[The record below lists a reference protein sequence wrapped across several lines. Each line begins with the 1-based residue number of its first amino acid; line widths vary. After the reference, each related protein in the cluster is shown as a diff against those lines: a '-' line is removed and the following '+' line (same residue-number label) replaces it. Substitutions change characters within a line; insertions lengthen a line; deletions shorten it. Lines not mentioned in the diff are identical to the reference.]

1 MRHIFQW
8 EHWGFWRGITER
20 LIHGLH
26 RLYQAVVRKGS
37 MMRKNEKQRP
47 RQSRHFVCAQRRQ
60 LGVYAVEFAIVFPIF
75 FLLFYGVLTF
85 GLIFTAQQSLTLA
98 AEDGA
103 RATLRY
109 QMTSTPAS
117 GSVMM
122 AQLRERLALACQVA
136 TSRMSWLSSA
146 GAAVACQG
154 EVRGLCAN
162 ADGTLGSG
170 ACTATFV
177 AGIPSANVFC
187 GYLSGQQCLSTL
199 TLTYGYGAA
208 PLVPTIPGIGVIVP
222 TTLRGV
228 ATVTLD
234 PAMLQRL
241 GSGA

>member
-1 MRHIFQW
+1 
-8 EHWGFWRGITER
+8 
-20 LIHGLH
+20 
-26 RLYQAVVRKGS
+26 
-37 MMRKNEKQRP
+37 MRKNEKQRP
-47 RQSRHFVCAQRRQ
+47 RGSRRFVCAQQRQ

-109 QMTSTPAS
+109 QMTSTPAAS
-117 GSVMM
+117 SAMM

-136 TSRMSWLSSA
+136 TARTSWLASA
-146 GAAVACQG
+146 GAALTCQG

-162 ADGTLGSG
+162 ADGTLGTGS
-170 ACTATFV
+170 CTVTFV
-177 AGIPSANVFC
+177 AGVPSANVFC
-187 GYLSGQQCLSTL
+187 GYSPSQQCLSTL
-199 TLTYGYGAA
+199 TVTYAYGAS
-208 PLVPTIPGIGVIVP
+208 PLVPTLPGIGMIVP
-222 TTLRGV
+222 NTLRGI

-234 PAMLQRL
+234 PAALQRL

>member
-1 MRHIFQW
+1 
-8 EHWGFWRGITER
+8 
-20 LIHGLH
+20 
-26 RLYQAVVRKGS
+26 
-37 MMRKNEKQRP
+37 MRKNEEPRP
-47 RQSRHFVCAQRRQ
+47 RQSRRFVYAQRRQ
-60 LGVYAVEFAIVFPIF
+60 LGVYAIEFAIVFPIF
-75 FLLFYGVLTF
+75 FLMFYGALTF

-109 QMTSTPAS
+109 QLISTPAS
-117 GSVMM
+117 GSAMMM

-136 TSRMSWLSSA
+136 NARVSWLASA
-146 GAAVACQG
+146 GAALTCQG

-162 ADGTLGSG
+162 ADGTLGVG
-170 ACTATFV
+170 TCTATFV
-177 AGIPSANVFC
+177 SGVPSANVFC

-199 TLTYGYGAA
+199 TVAYGYGAT
-208 PLVPTIPGIGVIVP
+208 PLVPTVPGMGMIVP